1 MSEKIEK
8 KIETAKSFE
17 RQLYAEN
24 ERSKKNAW
32 RVAVA
37 ASLLSLCLGAAI
49 CVLVPLKEK
58 ELAIVAV
65 GEKTG
70 RTELITCLL
79 YTSPSPRDG
88 LGSRMPSSA

>member
-32 RVAVA
+32 RVAAA
-37 ASLLSLCLGAAI
+37 ASLLS
-49 CVLVPLKEK
+49 
-58 ELAIVAV
+58 
-65 GEKTG
+65 
-70 RTELITCLL
+70 
-79 YTSPSPRDG
+79 
-88 LGSRMPSSA
+88 

>member
-49 CVLVPLKEK
+49 C
-58 ELAIVAV
+58 
-65 GEKTG
+65 
-70 RTELITCLL
+70 
-79 YTSPSPRDG
+79 
-88 LGSRMPSSA
+88 

>member
-49 CVLVPLKEK
+49 CVLVPLKRK
-58 ELAIVAV
+58 KSLLLWLLAKKQAV
-65 GEKTG
+65 QN
-70 RTELITCLL
+70 
-79 YTSPSPRDG
+79 
-88 LGSRMPSSA
+88 